1 MISIHLCFRSY
12 GKNVYY
18 SLSIALVLF
27 CEYAFSFLFSG
38 FQSVPVIINPTERT
52 HRHLPYLYCRKVCR
66 PPLAT
71 ISTKMA
77 PISCEQKM
85 FYREKNARKCAFL
98 VVPLVLYTGQ
108 KPFFPHL
115 FAHLQFLAVD
125 SKWYHLLANGET
137 RKPRCLVRT
146 SILNNQSPQQRLFIY
161 PPQAT
166 PTLRR
171 ITVLLYT
178 KPEG

>member
-1 MISIHLCFRSY
+1 MISIHLCSRSY

-77 PISCEQKM
+77 PVSGKDRRCSSELKTQD
-85 FYREKNARKCAFL
+85 N
-98 VVPLVLYTGQ
+98 VLSSQCHECFIEGQ
-108 KPFFPHL
+108 RIFPHSFTQL
-115 FAHLQFLAVD
+115 IFPFRNLVDCKIESFAREQGKPCCFVLVSFKIVSSIELVNIHHCPRH
-125 SKWYHLLANGET
+125 WGE
-137 RKPRCLVRT
+137 
-146 SILNNQSPQQRLFIY
+146 
-161 PPQAT
+161 
-166 PTLRR
+166 
-171 ITVLLYT
+171 
-178 KPEG
+178 